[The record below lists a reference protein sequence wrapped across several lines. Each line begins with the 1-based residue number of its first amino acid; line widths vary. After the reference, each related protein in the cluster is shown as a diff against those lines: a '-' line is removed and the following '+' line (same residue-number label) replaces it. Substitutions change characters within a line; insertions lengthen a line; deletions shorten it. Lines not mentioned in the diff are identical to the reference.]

1 MPDTTIFAYDQHT
14 SGYEHLEH
22 LLPCCRNTW
31 TVRSLGDCLRCR
43 KTERIHTGFDVPSP
57 AGSALGHMDFGRAAL
72 GILLPT
78 PSLSLVLRRERQHVF
93 RWSVISRKLVQATA
107 RLPTYRNA
115 DILVA
120 VRSARNPRN
129 SRITVNLDF
138 TIFGAISGL
147 RNVASRRFLERL

>member
-1 MPDTTIFAYDQHT
+1 MNTSNIFF
-14 SGYEHLEH
+14 L
-22 LLPCCRNTW
+22 
-31 TVRSLGDCLRCR
+31 V
-43 KTERIHTGFDVPSP
+43 V
-57 AGSALGHMDFGRAAL
+57 
-72 GILLPT
+72 GILGPFAVWAIVYAAAKQNAFTLD
-78 PSLSLVLRRERQHVF
+78 SMFRVLRVL
-93 RWSVISRKLVQATA
+93 RWVTWISAGLLWESCFPPLHFHWFYGASVSTFSVGLSFPESWFKQR

-129 SRITVNLDF
+129 SRITVNLDI